1 MKFSISNIAW
11 NPKDDDQVVKLM
23 KKYGISGVEIA
34 PAKISDQPGNISSEM
49 INAYSKKWQDREV
62 VLTSMQA
69 LLFGGPSANIF
80 ASDQE
85 RGQIFEYLSKIIK
98 IAGSLSTKK
107 LVFGSPK
114 NRLKGKLSKE
124 EADQIAIQFFREIA
138 NMASENQVQFCIEPN
153 PSYYACDYINTSSEG
168 IDLVKKVGH
177 KGFGLHLDTA
187 GMTLAGENVYETICA
202 AAGNFSH
209 FHISEKD
216 LAPIGSGEVKHT
228 EVSKALKEIN
238 YSDWLVI
245 EMRQTETSLKDIE
258 YAFDFVSSIY
268 K

>member
-11 NPKDDDQVVKLM
+11 DPKDDDQVVKLM

-34 PAKISDQPGNISSEM
+34 PAKISEQPGK
-49 INAYSKKWQDREV
+49 YLKKWQDRGV

-69 LLFGGPSANIF
+69 LLFGGPSGNIF
-80 ASDQE
+80 ANDQE
-85 RGQIFEYLSKIIK
+85 RRQIFEYLSKIIQ

-114 NRLKGKLSKE
+114 NRLKGKLSKQ
-124 EADQIAIQFFREIA
+124 EADQIAIKFFREIA
-138 NMASENQVQFCIEPN
+138 QIALENQVQFCIEPN
-153 PSYYACDYINTSSEG
+153 PSYYACDYINTSTEG

-177 KGFGLHLDTA
+177 KGLGLHLDTG
-187 GMTLAGENVYETICA
+187 GMTLAGENVYEAICA

-228 EVSKALKEIN
+228 EASKALKQIN
-238 YSDWLVI
+238 YSDWLAI

-258 YAFDFVSSIY
+258 TAFDFVTSIY